1 MQATRPNR
9 PSSVEALFA
18 AVLAS
23 AAFISGEKLAA
34 QSAEGVSSR
43 QSPAPSAASGE
54 IPPTPV
60 FEYKVGARLFL
71 GYEFEDSDSSGRADQ
86 RGPNRQDSGF
96 GLERA
101 FLTFD
106 GKVNEGVFKDWTVS
120 ITSDLASAAE
130 LADGCGGD
138 SVCDESNEYAITL
151 RQAYIDIPLPVLDG
165 LSVRMG
171 QIESA
176 MGQGAAGY
184 RMTAIWENRYLGQR
198 THLQEAGL
206 NEPVDR
212 GVALIY
218 KHDYGG
224 LHAYLANGESF
235 ERVNAQEV
243 NPDSLSKL
251 GRGESDSYA
260 LEFQGLLHFE
270 PTGKKNDN
278 VRWLIGFPWRLH
290 NISRVHE
297 DEVRYFSANLTDP
310 AAPDFVYLIGDS
322 RAKRDVTYGAV
333 TDLIITSG
341 LWQINLGVGG
351 AETIDRRANAYRVDQ
366 RALSQGL
373 TQADFNRYVRLDSDA
388 HGHMN
393 YAWLQ
398 VRYGHFAV
406 VGRWITQTQT
416 DRLQRRL
423 QTRSG
428 KGWAQQ
434 MTELDFADGV
444 AGNLTPNR
452 ARSSIDLGLGR
463 VNNVV
468 YAITYFPHPRS
479 KFFRISLGVSEL
491 FGTDLSGRA
500 FQRSAFDRYD
510 GAAFGV
516 ESSLKSQLEA
526 SPATAAAL
534 GLPPGE
540 IAILNDYVGREY
552 RAREVFIRAE
562 FRY

>member
-1 MQATRPNR
+1 MIAARPNR
-9 PSSVEALFA
+9 PSSVDAFFA
-18 AVLAS
+18 AALAG
-23 AAFISGEKLAA
+23 AVFISADRPAA
-34 QSAEGVSSR
+34 QSASGA
-43 QSPAPSAASGE
+43 PAERSAPPAAADE
-54 IPPTPV
+54 IPSSPV
-60 FEYKVGARLFL
+60 FEYKVGARFFL
-71 GYEFEDSDSSGRADQ
+71 GYDFEDSDPSGRADQ
-86 RGPNRQDSGF
+86 RGPDRQDTGF

-106 GKVNEGVFKDWTVS
+106 GRVNEGFFKDWTVN
-120 ITSDLASAAE
+120 ITTDLAGAAE

-151 RQAYIDIPLPVLDG
+151 RQAYIDIPLPLVDG

-171 QIESA
+171 QVESA

-184 RMTAIWENRYLGQR
+184 RMTAVWENRYLGQR

-206 NEPVDR
+206 NEPVDK

-224 LHAYLANGESF
+224 LHVYLANGESF
-235 ERVNAQEV
+235 ERVNAQAV

-260 LEFQGLLHFE
+260 MEFQGLLHLE
-270 PTGKKNDN
+270 PTGKNSDH

-290 NISRVHE
+290 NITRVHE
-297 DEVRYFSANLTDP
+297 DEVRYFSANFTDP

-322 RAKRDVTYGAV
+322 RAKRDVAYGAV
-333 TDLIITSG
+333 TDLIIAYG

-351 AETIDRRANAYRVDQ
+351 AQTIDRRANAYRVDQ
-366 RALSQGL
+366 RALTQGV
-373 TQADFNRYVRLDSDA
+373 TAADFNRYVRLDSDA
-388 HGHMN
+388 YGFMN

-398 VRYGHFAV
+398 VRYGRFAV

-423 QTRSG
+423 QTPNG

-444 AGNLTPNR
+444 FGNLTPNR
-452 ARSSIDLGLGR
+452 ARGAVDLGLGR

-491 FGTDLSGRA
+491 FGTDFSGRP
-500 FQRSAFDRYD
+500 FRRSVFDRYD

-516 ESSLKSQLEA
+516 ETSLQSQLEA

-540 IAILNDYVGREY
+540 VADLNEYAGRDY